1 MVDKSTDHGKL
12 LSICF
17 FTITLTVFVVHVRR
31 LFAENRLWE
40 TKKTSSATFTS
51 FPWSVLLSTIALD
64 QSAGDKLLSYVKK
77 IIVTNYGILSR

>member
-17 FTITLTVFVVHVRR
+17 FTITLTVLVVHVRR

-40 TKKTSSATFTS
+40 RKKTSSATFTS